1 MSVLRRLSDW
11 RKELLPSLSPRTLQT
26 NYLPLCGAV
35 SHTFFTVHI
44 FTPQLLAR
52 AFPKCDLAVSNTLLL
67 TSHLGIGFYVYHRPH
82 LNHLPPWTRVEYS
95 VFASLIFNFGS
106 LLLTVLVRTLFPQQT
121 SAFLKMIFGIALSG
135 FVLSRGHKY
144 MSHIDSRTGP
154 AIDKTS

>member
-44 FTPQLLAR
+44 FTPQLLARFWNFHMREVHLCNASALSYFR

-106 LLLTVLVRTLFPQQT
+106 LLLTVLVRTLFPQQ
-121 SAFLKMIFGIALSG
+121 
-135 FVLSRGHKY
+135 
-144 MSHIDSRTGP
+144 
-154 AIDKTS
+154 